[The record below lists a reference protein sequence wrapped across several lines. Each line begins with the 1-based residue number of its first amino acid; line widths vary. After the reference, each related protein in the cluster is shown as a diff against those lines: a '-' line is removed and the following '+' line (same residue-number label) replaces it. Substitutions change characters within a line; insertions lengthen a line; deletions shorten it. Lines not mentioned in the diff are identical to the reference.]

1 MRKLTTVGLFLILSL
16 LSTSYA
22 GVVAQ
27 SDLNGQ
33 VLLDGDKVTQ
43 NTHDYGE
50 GKFEMPVK
58 GAKLIWG
65 PNWDSSKKGEK
76 RLF

>member
-1 MRKLTTVGLFLILSL
+1 MKQHSIITL
-16 LSTSYA
+16 LLVLCVIFTGNC

-27 SDLNGQ
+27 SDLQGEF
-33 VLLDGDKVTQ
+33 LLDGDTVTE

-50 GKFEMPVK
+50 GRFEMPEE

-65 PNWDSSKKGEK
+65 PNWDNSKKG
-76 RLF
+76 